1 MEEVAQIEPL
11 ITSGVLRLTSLR
23 PPLREVYRST
33 VLNVLGI
40 DPDLG
45 VFTNLVEQA
54 AFIPESQKAAESIC
68 AFEIQKKCIKVSD
81 LRSEDPTLALRQ
93 LNMWKGLRLP

>member
-1 MEEVAQIEPL
+1 MEEAAQIEPL
-11 ITSGVLRLTSLR
+11 ITSGILRLTSLR
-23 PPLREVYRST
+23 SPLREVHRST

-54 AFIPESQKAAESIC
+54 AFIPESQKATESIC
-68 AFEIQKKCIKVSD
+68 AFEIQKVSD
-81 LRSEDPTLALRQ
+81 LRSEDPTLALKQ